1 MFISPDETLRYS
13 VKILCVCVGVG
24 GFWASQV
31 ALVIKNPP
39 VNEGDV
45 DMWLSSLGWEDAPE
59 EKMASHTSILA
70 RRLPQTEEP
79 GGLQSTGNKES
90 DMTEHLRTTTGASV
104 YVCVWIISEVTL
116 NPNSDKCVRN
126 FIHDNVKVIQV

>member
-1 MFISPDETLRYS
+1 MFISLDETLRYS
-13 VKILCVCVGVG
+13 VKILCVCVCVCVCM

-104 YVCVWIISEVTL
+104 YVCV
-116 NPNSDKCVRN
+116 
-126 FIHDNVKVIQV
+126 